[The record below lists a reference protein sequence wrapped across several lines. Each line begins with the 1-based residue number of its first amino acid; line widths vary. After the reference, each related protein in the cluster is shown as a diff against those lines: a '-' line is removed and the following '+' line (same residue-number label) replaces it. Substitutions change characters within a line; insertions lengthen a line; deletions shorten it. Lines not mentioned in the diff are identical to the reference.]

1 MTESCMEGSSHFQV
15 QVQLDPPHSVPGLH
29 TGQML
34 EIFCQLIQKSPR
46 TRHMVYFW
54 KVLGTRTPMAMFQGV
69 KHTNT
74 QIQRQI
80 QIEIRKYNY
89 SGNHTIQ
96 LHFYHTYFWKALCT
110 RTSMTM
116 LWGITRANTQIQR
129 HIQIEI
135 HGSYNLSPTYISQ
148 CTTIKESPNER

>member
-1 MTESCMEGSSHFQV
+1 
-15 QVQLDPPHSVPGLH
+15 
-29 TGQML
+29 
-34 EIFCQLIQKSPR
+34 
-46 TRHMVYFW
+46 
-54 KVLGTRTPMAMFQGV
+54 MAMFRGV
-69 KHTNT
+69 KHANT

-116 LWGITRANTQIQR
+116 LQGVRHANTQIQR
-129 HIQIEI
+129 QIQIEI
-135 HGSYNLSPTYISQ
+135 RKYNYSGNTLIYVGWAQYSWASIHFGLSALIVLEGFP
-148 CTTIKESPNER
+148 